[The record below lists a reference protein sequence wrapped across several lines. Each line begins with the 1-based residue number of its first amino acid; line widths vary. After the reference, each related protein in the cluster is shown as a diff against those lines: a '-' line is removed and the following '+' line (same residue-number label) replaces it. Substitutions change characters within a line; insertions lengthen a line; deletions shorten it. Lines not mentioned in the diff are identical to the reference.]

1 MRSAPTV
8 DIALGHS
15 VRGVAA
21 LSLLHAGVL
30 ILLML
35 AMPDGAGMA
44 VAAAGVAASW
54 LYARR
59 HPALGFGRHA
69 PRRLLWRE
77 DGSWKLAF
85 ADGELQPAELLPM
98 SVVRGPVAV
107 LRFRADGRRVSRVL
121 LGDEADSEMLRRL
134 RMRLSTEAHD
144 AERAQ

>member
-30 ILLML
+30 ILLMV
-35 AMPDGAGMA
+35 AMPDGVGMA
-44 VAAAGVAASW
+44 LAAVGVAASW

-59 HPALGFGRHA
+59 HPALGFGRYS

-77 DGSWKLAF
+77 DGGWQLAF

-98 SVVRGPVAV
+98 SVVRGPLPV
-107 LRFRADGRRVSRVL
+107 LRFRVGGRRVARVL
-121 LGDEADSEMLRRL
+121 LGDEGDPEPLHRL
-134 RMRLSTEAHD
+134 RMRLATELHD
-144 AERAQ
+144 GGRAQ